1 MYSLTGR
8 LHNVQKA
15 NVTFYEQL
23 RHLILKARI
32 RSLLFWQFNFVYP
45 FCTTKD
51 FTGPKMEMTGLCAHP
66 RNSIIFVFATH
77 TIFTRRNPY
86 YFFTLKH
93 LKLRTNIFELL

>member
-32 RSLLFWQFNFVYP
+32 RRLFFWQFNFVYP

-51 FTGPKMEMTGLCAHP
+51 FIGPKMEMTGLCAHP
-66 RNSIIFVFATH
+66 QSSVIFVFATH
-77 TIFTRRNPY
+77 TIFIKRNPY
-86 YFFTLKH
+86 VFFYAEAL
-93 LKLRTNIFELL
+93 EAAD